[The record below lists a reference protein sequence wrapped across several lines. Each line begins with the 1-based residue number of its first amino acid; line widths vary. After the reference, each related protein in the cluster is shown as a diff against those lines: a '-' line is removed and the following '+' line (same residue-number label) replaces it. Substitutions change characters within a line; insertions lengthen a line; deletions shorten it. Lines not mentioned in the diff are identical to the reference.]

1 MQMNTNSNKKA
12 NNRSL
17 RTISE
22 AGLRITNQRALIMD
36 IIRREKG
43 HPDADEVY
51 RLAREKQPH
60 ISLSTVYRTLQTLK
74 GLGLVEEVHFDE
86 THHHYETKPAGEHC
100 HLLCLGCGKIIEFK
114 YPLALM
120 VKVNVPD
127 AKDFDIVGSEVRLT
141 GYCANCRKNR
151 K

>member
-1 MQMNTNSNKKA
+1 
-12 NNRSL
+12 
-17 RTISE
+17 
-22 AGLRITNQRALIMD
+22 
-36 IIRREKG
+36 RREKG

-127 AKDFDIVGSEVRLT
+127 AKNFDIVGSEVRLT

>member
-1 MQMNTNSNKKA
+1 MIANSNKKE

-22 AGLRITNQRALIMD
+22 AGLRMTNQRALIMD

-60 ISLSTVYRTLQTLK
+60 ISLSTVYRTLQTLN

-127 AKDFDIVGSEVRLT
+127 ARDFDIVGSEVRLT